1 MICFSHHAQHIPA
14 IGLDSIVLKKRSRS
28 KELVYQQLLLSLFFT
43 SVNYVDIT
51 RGQIVEQ
58 INFNFVSGHRHSV
71 TDFAIDLF
79 ELYGSMPMMRY
90 VLFQSSLSSIPRCRR
105 HTPQSSKSS
114 WTRGFTSGSMA
125 GVRFALFENKS
136 LSENTIV
143 NKTFFSGWRH
153 PLWLWSLHE
162 FGSGRLHRV
171 HQAGMSTI
179 RPMVCMQAFVI
190 NMELFSLQIIY
201 PQSPQKTQNKI
212 GMVVIRGNSVVML
225 EARDRI

>member
-1 MICFSHHAQHIPA
+1 
-14 IGLDSIVLKKRSRS
+14 
-28 KELVYQQLLLSLFFT
+28 
-43 SVNYVDIT
+43 
-51 RGQIVEQ
+51 
-58 INFNFVSGHRHSV
+58 
-71 TDFAIDLF
+71 
-79 ELYGSMPMMRY
+79 MPIMRC

-114 WTRGFTSGSMA
+114 WTRGFTSGSTA
-125 GVRFALFENKS
+125 GVRFALLKNKS
-136 LSENTIV
+136 LSK
-143 NKTFFSGWRH
+143 KTWKQNVISGWRH
-153 PLWLWSLHE
+153 PLRLWSLHE

-179 RPMVCMQAFVI
+179 WPMVCMQAFVI
-190 NMELFSLQIIY
+190 NLELFSLQIIH